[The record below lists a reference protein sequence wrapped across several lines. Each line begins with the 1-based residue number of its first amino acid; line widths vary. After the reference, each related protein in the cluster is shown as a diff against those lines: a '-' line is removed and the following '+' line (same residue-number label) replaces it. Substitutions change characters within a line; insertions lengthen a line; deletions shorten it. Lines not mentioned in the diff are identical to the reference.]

1 MGSDSDQKKR
11 RTETSSSRVPADMR
25 QGRLV
30 SVPENGQCLDTVE
43 LARLEAAF
51 RRWAESAVRKDVR
64 LSRQRVLLV
73 FLMVRYTG
81 AKLSEVLALDP
92 FADVDPEGRTI
103 FLGRAGADAKAAPR
117 RVRISTTLAREIG
130 GALAD
135 RQFRDF
141 ISGGFG
147 VDPGFVRRKFYERAR
162 ECGFSSRLGGPEM
175 IRRARAV
182 ELMQGSLPLPV
193 VQMMM
198 GHSTPELTSSY
209 VSFSKEEIQQVA
221 GAFMEREAGRKT
233 SARNTFFGKIDVIDR
248 GDIQAR
254 VELLTLGGH
263 RIATVVTNGSLEL
276 LGLHPGGLI
285 SAEIKAPWVMLQ
297 AGGTG
302 SSCSAENR
310 LAGTVERIT
319 AGTVNTE
326 VNVRLSDGTEMCAL
340 VSTQSS
346 RRMDLQTGNLVWVL
360 FNAYAVVLHAD

>member
-1 MGSDSDQKKR
+1 
-11 RTETSSSRVPADMR
+11 
-25 QGRLV
+25 
-30 SVPENGQCLDTVE
+30 VE
-43 LARLEAAF
+43 LARLEASF
-51 RRWAESAVRKDVR
+51 RSWAENAARKDVR
-64 LSRQRVLLV
+64 LSRRRILLV
-73 FLMVRYTG
+73 FLMIRYTG
-81 AKLSEVLALDP
+81 AKLNEVLELNP

-117 RVRISTTLAREIG
+117 QVRISTALVREIG
-130 GALAD
+130 RALAD

-162 ECGFSSRLGGPEM
+162 ECGFSSRLGGPET

-193 VQMMM
+193 VQMML
-198 GHSTPELTSSY
+198 GHSTPGLTSSY
-209 VSFSKEEIQQVA
+209 VSFSEEEIQQVA
-221 GAFMEREAGRKT
+221 GAFMEKEAGRKT
-233 SARNTFFGKIDVIDR
+233 SARNAFFGKIDAIER

-254 VELLTLGGH
+254 VELITLGGH
-263 RIATVVTNGSLEL
+263 RISTVVTNGSLEL

-285 SAEIKAPWVMLQ
+285 TAEIKAPWVMLQ
-297 AGGTG
+297 AGGVG

-310 LAGTVERIT
+310 LDGTVERIT

-326 VNVRLSDGTEMCAL
+326 VNVRLSDGTEVCAV
-340 VSTQSS
+340 VSTQSC
-346 RRMDLQTGNLVWVL
+346 RRMGLHTGDRVWVL